1 MFLCW
6 ATGKHRKQNNSKG
19 YPYNNKDVNETVMIA
34 VHTLNLTVPRKGYV
48 VGIYS
53 LNDTASQIYT
63 FMYATEKTD
72 NGASR
77 IYFMVPEGDAGNVFV
92 VNHRNKV
99 VASQNLTSGN
109 FVDIRPGFVDN
120 GEYML
125 YYGKDCE
132 GTACPKKIPFTVSF
146 PCASLSPENKRIA
159 GCGYNLG

>member
-1 MFLCW
+1 
-6 ATGKHRKQNNSKG
+6 
-19 YPYNNKDVNETVMIA
+19 
-34 VHTLNLTVPRKGYV
+34 
-48 VGIYS
+48 
-53 LNDTASQIYT
+53 
-63 FMYATEKTD
+63 MYATEKTD

-132 GTACPKKIPFTVSF
+132 GTACPKKIPFTAAMGSVRVLHIHDNSMEGDYHELVRPNTVSILWVLPQYF
-146 PCASLSPENKRIA
+146 VITLGEVLLSVTGLEFAYSQSAPNMKSV
-159 GCGYNLG
+159 LQVF